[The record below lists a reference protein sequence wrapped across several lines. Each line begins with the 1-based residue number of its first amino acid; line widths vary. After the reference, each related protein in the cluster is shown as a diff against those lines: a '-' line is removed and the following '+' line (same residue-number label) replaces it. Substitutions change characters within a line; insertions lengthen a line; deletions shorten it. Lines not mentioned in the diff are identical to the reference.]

1 MDGIRFDDLAKT
13 VGRSS
18 SRRRVLKAL
27 GGGAAGGLAALAGFR
42 VPDAAA
48 MPPQNAF
55 TNECR
60 QTFGEPRSV
69 GTRQVRCTYPCA
81 FYTQCNFLFD
91 PPACFDVLL
100 SC

>member
-1 MDGIRFDDLAKT
+1 MDGTRFDQLTKSM
-13 VGRSS
+13 GKSS
-18 SRRRVLKAL
+18 SRRRALKAL
-27 GGGAAGGLAALAGFR
+27 GGGAAAGLAALAGLR
-42 VPDAAA
+42 ARDAAA

-60 QTFGEPRSV
+60 QYGGESRSV

-81 FYTQCNFLFD
+81 FYTQCNFLYD